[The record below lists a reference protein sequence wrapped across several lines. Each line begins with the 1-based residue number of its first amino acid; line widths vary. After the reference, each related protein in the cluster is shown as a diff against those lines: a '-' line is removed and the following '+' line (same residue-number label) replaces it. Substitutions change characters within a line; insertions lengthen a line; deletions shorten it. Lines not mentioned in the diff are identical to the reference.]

1 VDCAAPPGQTHGYVA
16 GEIAVRGSRAF
27 HHHLGRIGWLG
38 QRWEQV
44 FRSAS
49 QQALELGF
57 HVGTCLE
64 LELTAA
70 ILPDLDLRFVL

>member
-1 VDCAAPPGQTHGYVA
+1 MLR
-16 GEIAVRGSRAF
+16 IASTL
-27 HHHLGRIGWLG
+27 HDHLGRIGWLG
-38 QRWEQV
+38 QNGGNKCSQRLT
-44 FRSAS
+44 